1 MSGPVLC
8 DTGCCIVCPEMYF
21 CTSKQFNKAHQY
33 SFSFDIKQLLPN
45 LSFFSLWG
53 WLFFFFWIFFL
64 LHISKYTTVLN
75 KFIFKVTLHASSV
88 STVINCRTISVQ
100 PMWKRY
106 KVWLDAI
113 SWGNDPQQWIKRAQ
127 APVKLISTYSEKRA
141 ALESLEA
148 SFPKLAFALLTLA
161 PSLVQLW
168 AWGGKIFRL
177 WTFLLGPYTHE
188 TQWNWTHV

>member
-113 SWGNDPQQWIKRAQ
+113 SWGNDPQQWIKSTSSSKADKYLQWEKSCIRKSGGFIPQ
-127 APVKLISTYSEKRA
+127 VGLCPTYTGSVISTVV
-141 ALESLEA
+141 SL
-148 SFPKLAFALLTLA
+148 
-161 PSLVQLW
+161 
-168 AWGGKIFRL
+168 GGKNL
-177 WTFLLGPYTHE
+177 
-188 TQWNWTHV
+188 